1 MHAYEHLIGT
11 ELGRGRWSWDE
22 ETVMLYAVGVGA
34 GLDDPTRDL
43 HLTTENTP
51 GQSLMVLPTFLTQ
64 MDGPGNWSSLLGW
77 GEDQNGIA
85 AVHAGQTVTLAR
97 PIPPRG
103 TVTIINTL
111 DAIYDKGAG
120 AIIVAGKRVVLEDT
134 GELLGQGDSIIYV
147 PGRGGFGGPRNPPGQ
162 PDMSDIAARDPD
174 LIVSLPTALNQSLV
188 YRLLGDRNPHTTDP
202 ERARADGFDRP
213 AFFGRGTL
221 GVVCRA
227 LVRGLCD
234 SDPARM
240 GHVEGRFSNPVYPG
254 DRLDTLIWK
263 TADGAHFQVRAN
275 GERVV
280 FDRGVF
286 RFALAG

>member
-1 MHAYEHLIGT
+1 
-11 ELGRGRWSWDE
+11 
-22 ETVMLYAVGVGA
+22 MLYAVGVGA

-43 HLTTENTP
+43 HLTTENTA
-51 GQSLMVLPTFLTQ
+51 GQPLEVLPTFLTQ
-64 MDGPGNWSSLLGW
+64 MDGPGKWSQLLGW
-77 GEDQNGIA
+77 GDDQYGIA
-85 AVHAGQTVTLAR
+85 AVHAGQSVTLAR
-97 PIPPRG
+97 PIPTRG
-103 TVTIINTL
+103 TATIINSL
-111 DAIYDKGAG
+111 DGIYDKGAG
-120 AIIVAGKRVVLEDT
+120 ALLVVGKRVVLEDT
-134 GELLGQGDSIIYV
+134 GELLGQGDSIIFV
-147 PGRGGFGGPRNPPGQ
+147 PGKGGFGGPRNPPAQ
-162 PDMSDIAARDPD
+162 ADMSDTAAHEADMV
-174 LIVSLPTALNQSLV
+174 VSLPIGLNQSLI

-202 ERARADGFDRP
+202 EQARADGFERP

-275 GERVV
+275 DERVV